1 MPKGADAYSR
11 AQEEIKIL
19 NAISHVS
26 ARMARRLAAIAKYRM
41 KGKKDEQSK

>member
-11 AQEEIKIL
+11 AQEEIRIL

-26 ARMARRLAAIAKYRM
+26 ARMARRLAAIAKYRK
-41 KGKKDEQSK
+41 KGKSNEQNK